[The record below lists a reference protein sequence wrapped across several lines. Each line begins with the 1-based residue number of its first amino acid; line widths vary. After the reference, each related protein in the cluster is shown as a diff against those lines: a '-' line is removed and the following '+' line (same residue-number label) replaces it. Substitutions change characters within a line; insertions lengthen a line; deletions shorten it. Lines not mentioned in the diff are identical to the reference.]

1 MHARGRSLYAAEG
14 EELSAVVQL
23 LGATQLAGR
32 KFDAGQFEGAPMA
45 RIGGLPV
52 GVLPHRPVSSDG
64 EPTPVS
70 SAAPNGRSLSRRQVG
85 LWAVLPVARPTSSVE
100 FDDVGEPCQ
109 PSRLQ
114 LLRQLGHDV
123 EPGRGGGL
131 SQSPRQ
137 LEFDLVFG
145 AAWALLI
152 SPRLPHAG
160 VNTPDLGSPRIVD
173 RACFLDPR

>member
-1 MHARGRSLYAAEG
+1 VPEHHRVR
-14 EELSAVVQL
+14 
-23 LGATQLAGR
+23 TLAPTMP
-32 KFDAGQFEGAPMA
+32 D
-45 RIGGLPV
+45 
-52 GVLPHRPVSSDG
+52 RPVAFIYFR
-64 EPTPVS
+64 PTTLACVPS
-70 SAAPNGRSLSRRQVG
+70 Y
-85 LWAVLPVARPTSSVE
+85 LPVARPTSSVE

-131 SQSPRQ
+131 PQSPRQ

-173 RACFLDPR
+173 RACFL